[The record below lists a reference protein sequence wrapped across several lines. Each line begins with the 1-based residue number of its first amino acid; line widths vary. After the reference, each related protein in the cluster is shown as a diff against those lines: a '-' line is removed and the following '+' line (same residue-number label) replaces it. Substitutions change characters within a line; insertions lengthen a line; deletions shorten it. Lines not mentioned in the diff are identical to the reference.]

1 MLSRCHL
8 LGFVL
13 YWGVLN
19 TATISQELDRNYC
32 PFKTSFR
39 CILGIAVQNRIAKGE
54 STSLPPWIV
63 GLVVFGGKD
72 LVTDMDMHRNAF
84 EDAFGLESN
93 LNNWAKVGAAPCTR
107 ACLQGKQV

>member
-1 MLSRCHL
+1 MLCRCRL

-19 TATISQELDRNYC
+19 TATISHELDRNYC

-39 CILGIAVQNRIAKGE
+39 CIMGIAVQNRIAKGE
-54 STSLPPWIV
+54 LTSLPLWIV

-72 LVTDMDMHRNAF
+72 PVMDMDVHRNAF

-93 LNNWAKVGAAPCTR
+93 LNTWGKVGTAPCT
-107 ACLQGKQV
+107 